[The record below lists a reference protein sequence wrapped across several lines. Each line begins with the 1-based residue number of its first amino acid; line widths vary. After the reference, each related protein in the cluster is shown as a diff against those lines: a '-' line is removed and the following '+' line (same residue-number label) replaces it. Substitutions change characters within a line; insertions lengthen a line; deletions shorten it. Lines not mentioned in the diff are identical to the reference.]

1 MECFEVFVHG
11 KSIILSVLAIF
22 GTNLQKLMF
31 FSIFSIMLNR
41 SDIRARHSV
50 SYIYTDP

>member
-22 GTNLQKLMF
+22 GTNLQNLMIYPF
-31 FSIFSIMLNR
+31 LIMLNR

-50 SYIYTDP
+50 AYIYIDP